1 MKWIVHREVTMDPL
15 KVFVTVIEQKNFSRA
30 GDILNLSQPGVSLHI
45 RNLENELGT
54 KLIYR
59 SPKQVQITEPGKILY
74 RHAKQML
81 NHYETAKR
89 EINEFNNVVSGTMK
103 IGASFTIGE
112 YYLPKVLAE
121 FAAQYPMVDIQIIIS
136 NSNDVIQGIRS
147 NKLDIGLIEGET
159 EYKDID
165 VRPFM
170 NDEMIV
176 VVPPDHPLSQMDLI
190 EGNMLQNQ
198 TWVLRE
204 QGSGTRTYSDK
215 LLSSLE
221 LNIKKTF
228 IFTSIQG
235 VKEAVMA
242 GLGIALLSRL
252 TVQKEL
258 KSNELK
264 TFHLKN
270 EPIIRP
276 FSIVKKLDFEASKAM
291 ELFLRKVEEFA
302 IKGRPK

>member
-1 MKWIVHREVTMDPL
+1 MDPL

-159 EYKDID
+159 DYKDID

-176 VVPPDHPLSQMDLI
+176 VVPPVHPLSQMDLI

-252 TVQKEL
+252 TVRKEL

-270 EPIIRP
+270 EPLIRP

>member
-1 MKWIVHREVTMDPL
+1 MDPL

-81 NHYETAKR
+81 NHYETAIR
-89 EINEFNNVVSGTMK
+89 EINDFNNVVSGTMK

-121 FAAQYPMVDIQIIIS
+121 YAAQYPLVDIQIIIL
-136 NSNDVIQGIRS
+136 NSNEVIQGIRS

-159 EYKDID
+159 DYKDID
-165 VRPFM
+165 VSPFM

-176 VVPPDHPLSQMDLI
+176 VVPPVHPLSQMDII
-190 EGNMLQNQ
+190 EGSLLQNQ

-204 QGSGTRTYSDK
+204 QGSGTRAYSDK

-221 LNIKKTF
+221 LNIKKSF

-258 KSNELK
+258 KSKELK

-276 FSIVKKLDFEASKAM
+276 FSIVRKLDFEASKAM

-302 IKGRPK
+302 IKGQPK

>member
-1 MKWIVHREVTMDPL
+1 MDPL
-15 KVFVTVIEQKNFSRA
+15 KVFVTVIEQKNFSKA

-45 RNLENELGT
+45 KNLENELGT

-81 NHYETAKR
+81 DHYETAIR

-136 NSNDVIQGIRS
+136 NSNEVIQGIRS

-159 EYKDID
+159 DYKDID

-176 VVPPDHPLSQMDLI
+176 VVPPVHPLSQTDII
-190 EGNMLQNQ
+190 EGTLLQNQ

-291 ELFLRKVEEFA
+291 DLFLRKVEDFA
-302 IKGRPK
+302 IKGHPK

>member
-1 MKWIVHREVTMDPL
+1 MDPL

-121 FAAQYPMVDIQIIIS
+121 FAEQYPMVDIQIIIS

-159 EYKDID
+159 DYKDID
-165 VRPFM
+165 VMPFM

-215 LLSSLE
+215 LLSNLE

-270 EPIIRP
+270 EPLIRP

>member
-1 MKWIVHREVTMDPL
+1 MDPL

-136 NSNDVIQGIRS
+136 NSNEVIQGIRS

-159 EYKDID
+159 DYKDID

-190 EGNMLQNQ
+190 EGDLLQNQ

>member
-1 MKWIVHREVTMDPL
+1 MDPL

-30 GDILNLSQPGVSLHI
+30 GDLLNLSQPGVSLHI

-159 EYKDID
+159 DYKDID

-204 QGSGTRTYSDK
+204 QGSGTRTYSEK

-291 ELFLRKVEEFA
+291 DLFLRKVEEFA

>member
-1 MKWIVHREVTMDPL
+1 MDPL

-30 GDILNLSQPGVSLHI
+30 GEILNLSQPGVSLHI

-81 NHYETAKR
+81 NHYETAIR
-89 EINEFNNVVSGTMK
+89 EINDFNNVVSGTMK

-121 FAAQYPMVDIQIIIS
+121 YAAQYPLVDIQIIIS
-136 NSNDVIQGIRS
+136 NSNEVIQGIRS

-159 EYKDID
+159 DYKDID
-165 VRPFM
+165 VSPFM

-176 VVPPDHPLSQMDLI
+176 VVPPVHPLSQMDII
-190 EGNMLQNQ
+190 EGSLLQNQ

-204 QGSGTRTYSDK
+204 QGSGTRAYSDK

-221 LNIKKTF
+221 LNIKKSF

-302 IKGRPK
+302 IKGQP

>member
-1 MKWIVHREVTMDPL
+1 MDPL

-81 NHYETAKR
+81 NHYETAIR

-121 FAAQYPMVDIQIIIS
+121 FAAQYPMVDVQIIIS
-136 NSNDVIQGIRS
+136 NSNEVIQGIRS

-159 EYKDID
+159 DYKDID

-176 VVPPDHPLSQMDLI
+176 VVPPVHPLSQMDLI
-190 EGNMLQNQ
+190 EGTLLQNQ

-204 QGSGTRTYSDK
+204 EGSGTRTYSDK

-291 ELFLRKVEEFA
+291 ELCLRKVEEFA
-302 IKGRPK
+302 IKGQS

>member
-1 MKWIVHREVTMDPL
+1 MDPL

-121 FAAQYPMVDIQIIIS
+121 FATKYPMVDIQIIIS

-159 EYKDID
+159 DYKDID
-165 VRPFM
+165 VMPFM

-198 TWVLRE
+198 IWVLRE

-270 EPIIRP
+270 EPLIRP

>member
-1 MKWIVHREVTMDPL
+1 MDPL

-121 FAAQYPMVDIQIIIS
+121 FATQYPMVDIQIIIS

-147 NKLDIGLIEGET
+147 NMLDIGLIEGET
-159 EYKDID
+159 DYKDID
-165 VRPFM
+165 VMPFM

-270 EPIIRP
+270 EPLIRP

>member
-1 MKWIVHREVTMDPL
+1 MDPL
-15 KVFVTVIEQKNFSRA
+15 KVFVTVIEQKNFSKA

-45 RNLENELGT
+45 KNLENELGT

-81 NHYETAKR
+81 DHYETAIR

-136 NSNDVIQGIRS
+136 NSNEVIQGIRS

-159 EYKDID
+159 DYKDID

-176 VVPPDHPLSQMDLI
+176 VVPPVHPLSQTDII
-190 EGNMLQNQ
+190 EGTLLQNQ

-215 LLSSLE
+215 LLSSLK

-291 ELFLRKVEEFA
+291 DLFLRKVEDFA
-302 IKGRPK
+302 IKGHPK

>member
-1 MKWIVHREVTMDPL
+1 MDPL

-147 NKLDIGLIEGET
+147 NNLDIGLIEGET
-159 EYKDID
+159 DYKDID
-165 VRPFM
+165 VMPFM

-190 EGNMLQNQ
+190 EGNMLHNQ

-270 EPIIRP
+270 EPLIRP

>member
-1 MKWIVHREVTMDPL
+1 MDPL

-81 NHYETAKR
+81 NHYETAIR
-89 EINEFNNVVSGTMK
+89 EINDFNNVVSGTMK

-121 FAAQYPMVDIQIIIS
+121 YAAQYPLVDIQIIIS
-136 NSNDVIQGIRS
+136 NSNEVIQGIRS

-159 EYKDID
+159 DYKDID
-165 VRPFM
+165 VSPFM

-176 VVPPDHPLSQMDLI
+176 VVPPVHPLSQMDII
-190 EGNMLQNQ
+190 EGSLLQNQ

-204 QGSGTRTYSDK
+204 QGSGTRAYSDK

-221 LNIKKTF
+221 LNIKKSF

-276 FSIVKKLDFEASKAM
+276 FSIVRKLDFEASKAM

-302 IKGRPK
+302 IKGQPK

>member
-1 MKWIVHREVTMDPL
+1 MDPS
-15 KVFVTVIEQKNFSRA
+15 KVFVTVIEQQNFSRA

-159 EYKDID
+159 DYKDID

-270 EPIIRP
+270 EPLIRP

>member
-1 MKWIVHREVTMDPL
+1 MDPL

-81 NHYETAKR
+81 DHYETAKR

-159 EYKDID
+159 DYKDID

-190 EGNMLQNQ
+190 EGKMLQNQ

>member
-1 MKWIVHREVTMDPL
+1 MDPL

-112 YYLPKVLAE
+112 YYLPKALAE
-121 FAAQYPMVDIQIIIS
+121 FATQYPMVDIQIIIS

-159 EYKDID
+159 DYKDIE
-165 VRPFM
+165 VMPFM

-198 TWVLRE
+198 IWVLRE

-215 LLSSLE
+215 LLGSLE

-270 EPIIRP
+270 EPLIRP

>member
-1 MKWIVHREVTMDPL
+1 MDPL

-81 NHYETAKR
+81 NHYETAIR
-89 EINEFNNVVSGTMK
+89 EINDFNNVVSGTMK

-121 FAAQYPMVDIQIIIS
+121 YAAQYPLVDIQIIIS
-136 NSNDVIQGIRS
+136 NSNEVIQGIRS

-159 EYKDID
+159 DYKDID
-165 VRPFM
+165 VSPFM

-176 VVPPDHPLSQMDLI
+176 VVPPVHPLSQMDII
-190 EGNMLQNQ
+190 EGSLLQNQ

-204 QGSGTRTYSDK
+204 QGSGTRAYSDK

-221 LNIKKTF
+221 LNIKKSF

-235 VKEAVMA
+235 VKEAVMS

-276 FSIVKKLDFEASKAM
+276 FSIVRKLDFEASKAM

-302 IKGRPK
+302 IKSQPK

>member
-1 MKWIVHREVTMDPL
+1 MDPL

-81 NHYETAKR
+81 NHYETAIR

-136 NSNDVIQGIRS
+136 NSNEVIQGIRS
-147 NKLDIGLIEGET
+147 NRLDIGLIEGET
-159 EYKDID
+159 DYKDID

-176 VVPPDHPLSQMDLI
+176 VVPPVHPLSQMDLI
-190 EGNMLQNQ
+190 EGTLLQNQ

-204 QGSGTRTYSDK
+204 EGSGTRTYSDK

-221 LNIKKTF
+221 LKIKKTF

-302 IKGRPK
+302 IKGQT

>member
-1 MKWIVHREVTMDPL
+1 MDPL

-89 EINEFNNVVSGTMK
+89 EINEFNNVVSGRMK

-121 FAAQYPMVDIQIIIS
+121 FATQYPMVDIQIIIS

-159 EYKDID
+159 DYKDID

-270 EPIIRP
+270 ERLIRP

>member
-1 MKWIVHREVTMDPL
+1 MDPL
-15 KVFVTVIEQKNFSRA
+15 KVFVTVIEQKNFSKA

-45 RNLENELGT
+45 KNLENELGT

-81 NHYETAKR
+81 DHYETAIR

-121 FAAQYPMVDIQIIIS
+121 FAAQYPLVDIQIIIS
-136 NSNDVIQGIRS
+136 NSNEVIQGIRS

-159 EYKDID
+159 DYKDID

-176 VVPPDHPLSQMDLI
+176 VVPPVHPLSQTDII
-190 EGNMLQNQ
+190 EGTLLQNQ

-291 ELFLRKVEEFA
+291 DLFLRKVEDFA
-302 IKGRPK
+302 IKGHPK

>member
-1 MKWIVHREVTMDPL
+1 MDPL

-81 NHYETAKR
+81 NHYETAIR

-121 FAAQYPMVDIQIIIS
+121 FAAQYPMVDVQIIIS
-136 NSNDVIQGIRS
+136 NSNEVIQGIRS

-159 EYKDID
+159 DYKDID

-176 VVPPDHPLSQMDLI
+176 VVPPVHPLSQMDLI
-190 EGNMLQNQ
+190 EGTLLQNQ

-204 QGSGTRTYSDK
+204 EGSGTRTYSDK

-302 IKGRPK
+302 IKGQS

>member
-1 MKWIVHREVTMDPL
+1 MDPL

-112 YYLPKVLAE
+112 YYLPRVLAE

-159 EYKDID
+159 DYKDID

-270 EPIIRP
+270 EPLIRP
-276 FSIVKKLDFEASKAM
+276 FSIVKKLDFESSKAM

>member
-1 MKWIVHREVTMDPL
+1 MDPL

-81 NHYETAKR
+81 NHYETAIR

-136 NSNDVIQGIRS
+136 NSNEVIQGIRS

-159 EYKDID
+159 DYKDID

-176 VVPPDHPLSQMDLI
+176 VVPPVHPLSQMDLI
-190 EGNMLQNQ
+190 EGTLLQNQ

-204 QGSGTRTYSDK
+204 EGSGTRTYSDK
-215 LLSSLE
+215 LLSSME

-302 IKGRPK
+302 IKGQS

>member
-1 MKWIVHREVTMDPL
+1 MDPL

-121 FAAQYPMVDIQIIIS
+121 FATQYPMVDIQIIIS

-159 EYKDID
+159 DYKDID
-165 VRPFM
+165 VMPFM

-270 EPIIRP
+270 EPLIRP

>member
-1 MKWIVHREVTMDPL
+1 MDPL

-136 NSNDVIQGIRS
+136 NSNEVIQGIRS

-159 EYKDID
+159 DYKDID

-190 EGNMLQNQ
+190 EGTLLQNQ

-215 LLSSLE
+215 LQSSLE

-291 ELFLRKVEEFA
+291 GLFLRKVEEFA
-302 IKGRPK
+302 IKGPS

>member
-1 MKWIVHREVTMDPL
+1 MDPL

-89 EINEFNNVVSGTMK
+89 EINEFNNVVSGSMK

-159 EYKDID
+159 DYKDID
-165 VRPFM
+165 VMPFM

-215 LLSSLE
+215 LVSSLE

-270 EPIIRP
+270 EPLIRP

>member
-1 MKWIVHREVTMDPL
+1 MDPL

-74 RHAKQML
+74 RHAKQIL

-121 FAAQYPMVDIQIIIS
+121 FATQYPMVDIQIIIS

-159 EYKDID
+159 DYKDID
-165 VRPFM
+165 VMPFM

-198 TWVLRE
+198 IWVLRE

-270 EPIIRP
+270 EPLIRP

-291 ELFLRKVEEFA
+291 ELSLRKVEEFA

>member
-1 MKWIVHREVTMDPL
+1 MDPL
-15 KVFVTVIEQKNFSRA
+15 KVFVTVIEQQNFSRA

-159 EYKDID
+159 DYKDID

-258 KSNELK
+258 KSNELN

-270 EPIIRP
+270 EPLIRP

>member
-1 MKWIVHREVTMDPL
+1 MDPL
-15 KVFVTVIEQKNFSRA
+15 KVFVTVIEQKNFSKA

-45 RNLENELGT
+45 KNLENELGT

-81 NHYETAKR
+81 DHYETAIR

-136 NSNDVIQGIRS
+136 NSNEVIQGIRS

-159 EYKDID
+159 DYKDID

-176 VVPPDHPLSQMDLI
+176 VVPPVHPLSQMDII
-190 EGNMLQNQ
+190 EGTLLQNQ

-276 FSIVKKLDFEASKAM
+276 FSIVKKLDFKASKAM
-291 ELFLRKVEEFA
+291 DLFLRKVEDFA
-302 IKGRPK
+302 IKGHPK

>member
-1 MKWIVHREVTMDPL
+1 MDPL

-45 RNLENELGT
+45 RNLENELGA

-159 EYKDID
+159 DYKDID
-165 VRPFM
+165 VMPFM

-270 EPIIRP
+270 EPLIRP

>member
-1 MKWIVHREVTMDPL
+1 MDPL

-159 EYKDID
+159 DYKDID
-165 VRPFM
+165 VMPFM

-198 TWVLRE
+198 IWVLRE

-221 LNIKKTF
+221 LNIKKSF

-252 TVQKEL
+252 TVRKEL

-270 EPIIRP
+270 EPLIRP

>member
-1 MKWIVHREVTMDPL
+1 MDPL

-159 EYKDID
+159 DYKDID
-165 VRPFM
+165 VMPFM

-215 LLSSLE
+215 LLNSLK

-252 TVQKEL
+252 TVRKEL

-270 EPIIRP
+270 EPLLRP
-276 FSIVKKLDFEASKAM
+276 FSIVKKLDFEASKSM

>member
-1 MKWIVHREVTMDPL
+1 MNPL

-159 EYKDID
+159 DYKDID

-270 EPIIRP
+270 EPLIRP

>member
-1 MKWIVHREVTMDPL
+1 MDPL
-15 KVFVTVIEQKNFSRA
+15 KVFVTVIEQQNFSRA

-159 EYKDID
+159 DYKDID

-258 KSNELK
+258 KSNELN

-270 EPIIRP
+270 EPLIRP
-276 FSIVKKLDFEASKAM
+276 FSIVKKLDFESSKAM

>member
-1 MKWIVHREVTMDPL
+1 MDPL

-159 EYKDID
+159 DYKDID

-190 EGNMLQNQ
+190 ESNMLQNQ

-258 KSNELK
+258 RSNELK

-270 EPIIRP
+270 EPLIRP

>member
-1 MKWIVHREVTMDPL
+1 MDPL
-15 KVFVTVIEQKNFSRA
+15 RVFVTVIEQKNFSRA
-30 GDILNLSQPGVSLHI
+30 GEILNLSQPGVSLHI

-81 NHYETAKR
+81 NHYETAIR
-89 EINEFNNVVSGTMK
+89 EINDFNNVVSGTLK

-121 FAAQYPMVDIQIIIS
+121 YAAQFPLVDLQIIIS
-136 NSNDVIQGIRS
+136 NSNEVIQGIRS
-147 NKLDIGLIEGET
+147 NQLDIGLIEGET
-159 EYKDID
+159 EYKDIE
-165 VRPFM
+165 VHPFM
-170 NDEMIV
+170 KDEMII
-176 VVPPDHPLSQMDLI
+176 VVPPVHPLSQMDII
-190 EGNMLQNQ
+190 EGYMLQDQ

-215 LLSSLE
+215 LLGSLE
-221 LNIKKTF
+221 LNVTRSF

-264 TFHLKN
+264 TFHLKS

-276 FSIVKKLDFEASKAM
+276 FSIVKKLDFEASKAL
-291 ELFLRKVEEFA
+291 ELFLKKVE
-302 IKGRPK
+302 KYSLNG

>member
-1 MKWIVHREVTMDPL
+1 MDPL

-30 GDILNLSQPGVSLHI
+30 GDLLNLSQPGVSLHI

-159 EYKDID
+159 DYKDID

-291 ELFLRKVEEFA
+291 DLFLRKVEEFA

>member
-1 MKWIVHREVTMDPL
+1 MDPL

-45 RNLENELGT
+45 RNLENELGA

-159 EYKDID
+159 DYKDID
-165 VRPFM
+165 VMPFM

-235 VKEAVMA
+235 VKEVVMA

-270 EPIIRP
+270 EPLIRP

>member
-1 MKWIVHREVTMDPL
+1 MDPL

-74 RHAKQML
+74 RHAKQIL

-121 FAAQYPMVDIQIIIS
+121 FATQYPMVDIQIIIS

-159 EYKDID
+159 DYKDID
-165 VRPFM
+165 VMPFM

-198 TWVLRE
+198 IWVLRE

-270 EPIIRP
+270 EPLIRP